1 MIMIFMTMSGTDIF
15 LKLFLLI
22 MSINT
27 TKEGI
32 MSIALIGGM
41 ERLGRQ
47 YRDEAESLGIRLQV
61 YNEAGT
67 GLAGRLAG
75 VDAVVIFTNKV
86 SHRAKRKAVNIAR
99 ARNIPLVMSH
109 SCGVC
114 TLRQCFNCIKDKKG
128 AKENG

>member
-1 MIMIFMTMSGTDIF
+1 
-15 LKLFLLI
+15 
-22 MSINT
+22 
-27 TKEGI
+27 

-41 ERLGRQ
+41 ERLGRR

-61 YNEAGT
+61 YNEAAT

-86 SHRAKRKAVNIAR
+86 SHRAKREVVNIAR

-114 TLRQCFNCIKDKKG
+114 TLRHCLNCIKDKKG

>member
-41 ERLGRQ
+41 ERLGHYQ
-47 YRDEAESLGIRLQV
+47 
-61 YNEAGT
+61 
-67 GLAGRLAG
+67 
-75 VDAVVIFTNKV
+75 
-86 SHRAKRKAVNIAR
+86 
-99 ARNIPLVMSH
+99 M
-109 SCGVC
+109 
-114 TLRQCFNCIKDKKG
+114 
-128 AKENG
+128 